1 MAEKAVDKKP
11 SIGTRIKNFFH
22 EFKVEL
28 KKVRWTKPGAA
39 FRNMGIVLAAI
50 ILVGGFV
57 FGLDTGLIALF
68 RLFMH
73 IG

>member
-11 SIGTRIKNFFH
+11 RIGTRIKGFFH
-22 EFKVEL
+22 DLKVEL
-28 KKVRWTKPGAA
+28 KKIRWTKPGTA

-50 ILVGGFV
+50 VLVGAFV
-57 FGLDTGLIALF
+57 FGLDQGLVALF